1 MDVAEPSPADESIT
15 LACGQLWRR
24 QVMAKESIIFICTH
38 GELWLT
44 MEGDQHDHLLG
55 HGDRH
60 VVAGPGKVIVQ
71 ALTATNFNLAQS

>member
-1 MDVAEPSPADESIT
+1 
-15 LACGQLWRR
+15 
-24 QVMAKESIIFICTH
+24 MAKESIIFICTH

-71 ALTATNFNLAQS
+71 ALEPIYPYWHQKKFAERNPFPTA